1 VTGLTLEKPS
11 ADDLKNLGELSPAD
25 RAAALAQ
32 QNCPITHAAL
42 GSMGVPVKVELAAG
56 KTAFLCCD
64 GCRSE
69 ATKSPQKT
77 IEKLAEIERAVKAQ
91 TRR

>member
-1 VTGLTLEKPS
+1 GLTLEKPS
-11 ADDLKNLGELSPAD
+11 ADDLKNLDQLSPAD

-32 QNCPITHAAL
+32 QNCPITHSAL
-42 GSMGVPVKVELAAG
+42 GSMGVPVKVELVRG

-64 GCRSE
+64 GCRAE

-77 IEKLAEIERAVKAQ
+77 IEKLVEIATAVKEQ
-91 TRR
+91 RMK